1 MYICERVC
9 VCVTVGREILACDG
23 EMVRRQEVAE
33 KERNVGRDRARAGG
47 APREDEGEREREE
60 EERNGGEGRGEKC
73 ESKLRALAETYK

>member
-1 MYICERVC
+1 MC
-9 VCVTVGREILACDG
+9 VCVTVGGEILACDD

-47 APREDEGEREREE
+47 APREDEGERER
-60 EERNGGEGRGEKC
+60 RKRGTGGRGEKC

>member
-1 MYICERVC
+1 MYICERVCVC

-47 APREDEGEREREE
+47 APREDEGERER
-60 EERNGGEGRGEKC
+60 RKRGTGGGRQGGKVREQTP
-73 ESKLRALAETYK
+73 RARRDL